1 MNTHRNRSQRR
12 FARAALASGGAE
24 SMSTRTPAPR
34 AVPRL
39 AEDALTRARLT
50 VVPRRRVRAARM
62 PFVTLVSLVLLGGV
76 VGLLCFNTQMQQ
88 ASFAATSLEAQSG
101 NLAARE
107 QTLHDELQAL
117 RNPQNLAAQAQAAG
131 MVVPQSSCTVQL
143 AAKTTDERLRA
154 RDRRQHPAAA
164 GPSAEEAAG
173 ARPRPDHRHGPARR
187 RQRNRRRHGHGGRTA
202 PGPARHGTPLTRSRC
217 RPSKMA
223 PLVTPVTHQHHTT
236 HRDHERPSAPQPHA
250 ARPPGPPRPS

>member
-1 MNTHRNRSQRR
+1 MS
-12 FARAALASGGAE
+12 APALQLRE
-24 SMSTRTPAPR
+24 RL
-34 AVPRL
+34 PRL
-39 AEDALTRARLT
+39 ADDALTRARLT

-88 ASFAATSLEAQSG
+88 ASFAATSLEAQSD

-143 AAKTTDERLRA
+143 AAKTTDSGCA
-154 RDRRQHPAAA
+154 PATADNTPPLLA
-164 GPSAEEAAG
+164 PSAEEAAG
-173 ARPRPDHRHGPARR
+173 ARPRPDHRHGPTRR
-187 RQRNRRRHGHGGRTA
+187 RQRNRRRSPRWPWWA
-202 PGPARHGTPLTRSRC
+202 AGPERHGTPLTRSGCPTQQDGPTRH
-217 RPSKMA
+217 SSH
-223 PLVTPVTHQHHTT
+223 THHRHHTT
-236 HRDHERPSAPQPHA
+236 
-250 ARPPGPPRPS
+250 